1 MHLMKSFCTHLFPL
15 LRLSL
20 GTSSDA
26 GGLSAISK
34 ADWESLV
41 NLSFEQGVAAIA
53 VDGLQKYCEQ
63 HPEVEL
69 ALYSPELEA
78 LKYEW
83 FGSVFTVEQGYSN
96 ISSVVRQ
103 LSKGLNDSGVKAL
116 IVKGLSYASYYPIPE
131 HRTFGDIDIFSPD
144 SYDSVNEVLRPISEG
159 FNLDYYRHS
168 HCSVSGVKIEN
179 HKHLC
184 DVRGQKR
191 WQLLEPEFARYAEE
205 TLAVEKEGGLY
216 FPDSRLSILFFLYHA
231 QNHFV
236 FESISLRFLTDWAMI
251 LQKEKELLS
260 SAWFSE
266 SIERFG
272 LTKFAAVLTS
282 LCVEHLGVEKEQ
294 LPDCLQRL
302 VDKVDKAIADKVL
315 EDIFRKDGVGSI
327 NTTFASRMKLAL
339 SIFRKGWKYREF
351 LGVGPF
357 AFVLEKWCGI
367 VNEKVLKL
375 GI

>member
-1 MHLMKSFCTHLFPL
+1 MIDSSVHILFWL
-15 LRLSL
+15 LRIAL
-20 GTSSDA
+20 GN
-26 GGLSAISK
+26 K
-34 ADWESLV
+34 AECMIHSEIDWRKV
-41 NLSFEQGVAAIA
+41 FDFSFSQGVAALA
-53 VDGLQKYCEQ
+53 VDGLQKYCE
-63 HPEVEL
+63 HNPKVEL
-69 ALYSPELEA
+69 GLDLPELED

-83 FGSVFTVEQGYSN
+83 FGSVFTAEQDHFN
-96 ISSVVRQ
+96 ISSVVRK
-103 LSKGLNDSGVKAL
+103 LSDRLKDSGVKAML
-116 IVKGLSYASYYPIPE
+116 VKGLSYASYYPIPE
-131 HRTFGDIDIFSPD
+131 HRNFGDIDIFSPT
-144 SYDSVNEVLRPISEG
+144 SYESVNEALKPISEG

-168 HCSVSGVKIEN
+168 HCSVDGIKIEN
-179 HKHLC
+179 HRHLC
-184 DVRGQKR
+184 DIRGQKR
-191 WQLLEPEFARYAEE
+191 WQLLEQEIARYAEE

-294 LPDCLQRL
+294 LPECLQGL
-302 VDKVDKAIADKVL
+302 VENADKVLADNVL

-375 GI
+375 GK

>member
-1 MHLMKSFCTHLFPL
+1 MMESSSNTLFQL
-15 LRLSL
+15 LRLAL
-20 GTSSDA
+20 GNKEECKFHSETGWKKVVD
-26 GGLSAISK
+26 
-34 ADWESLV
+34 
-41 NLSFEQGVAAIA
+41 LSFSQGVAALA
-53 VDGLQKYCEQ
+53 VDGLQKYCE
-63 HPEVEL
+63 HNPKVEL
-69 ALYSPELEA
+69 GLDLPELED

-83 FGSVFTVEQGYSN
+83 FGSVFTVEQDYSN

-116 IVKGLSYASYYPIPE
+116 IVKGLSYASYYAIPE
-131 HRTFGDIDIFSPD
+131 HRTFGDIDIFSPT
-144 SYDSVNEVLRPISEG
+144 SYESVNEVLRPISEG

-191 WQLLEPEFARYAEE
+191 WQLLESELARYAEE

-236 FESISLRFLTDWAMI
+236 FESISLRFMTDWAMI

-302 VDKVDKAIADKVL
+302 VDKVDKAIVDKVL
-315 EDIFRKDGVGSI
+315 EDIIRKDGVGPI
-327 NTTFASRMKLAL
+327 NTTFASRLKLAL
-339 SIFRKGWKYREF
+339 SIFKKGWKYREF

-367 VNEKVLKL
+367 VKEKVLKL
-375 GI
+375 GK